1 MAIPIV
7 PTSRAFAVGSGT
19 IPFCGTER
27 TFYFSDTPLGRTI
40 AQKVLSGSSY
50 PDLGLVREVRIIVDV
65 GANIGA
71 STLYFAGIYQ
81 QARILA
87 FEPFLES
94 YELLVRNVE
103 GIPRINTFNFG
114 LFDQD
119 KQTPLHLGV
128 QDSVTNSIAVGH
140 ETSEDRHVLVNLRE
154 AGGVLAEQNVSE
166 VDILKLDTEGCELP
180 ILRSMSAVVARAGVI
195 YIEFHHEADRREI
208 DRLLS
213 PTHVL
218 VLGRIT
224 SPHRGELSYALRG
237 LVLPEVNA
245 LAIVV

>member
-1 MAIPIV
+1 LANPVV
-7 PTSRAFAVGSGT
+7 PTGRAFAAGSGT
-19 IPFCGTER
+19 IPFCGTQR

-40 AQKVLSGSSY
+40 AQKVLSGGSY
-50 PDLGLVREVRIIVDV
+50 PDLGFMRDVRTIVDV

-71 STLYFAGIYQ
+71 STLYFAGNYQ

-103 GIPRINTFNFG
+103 GISRISTFNFG
-114 LFDQD
+114 LFDRD
-119 KQTPLHLGV
+119 KQAPLHLGL
-128 QDSVTNSIAVGH
+128 QDSVTNSIAVGR
-140 ETSEDRHVLVNLRE
+140 ETSEDRHVFVNLRE
-154 AGGVLAEQNVSE
+154 AGAVLAELNVSE

-180 ILRSMSAVVARAGVI
+180 ILRSMSALAARAGVI

-218 VLGRIT
+218 VLGRIN

-237 LVLPEVNA
+237 LVPPEVND